1 MACGWFRPVHG
12 FSAQLIDVDVDSL
25 TILREVLPD
34 AGCLDIDT
42 DSSIGTLLLAR
53 AEDVKPALVIV
64 GIRDRD
70 VRSLQRLAASPYP
83 IPLIAICDEE
93 DIDAVIAAGAH
104 ECLTRPL
111 RKREALGRIRGAVQT
126 KPATTQREA
135 RERKMCDT
143 IAALEREKVH
153 LERLVCV
160 DPLTGIANRRHAMDM
175 LTIEW
180 KRSAREQTPL
190 ALIMIDLD
198 CFHSY
203 NERYGHLGGDA
214 CLQQAADAMVR
225 CLRRPSDFLG
235 RYGGEE
241 FMAVLPNTDAAGARI
256 VADRLRASIEA
267 LAIPHGGST
276 CSKVVTTTVG
286 FASFTV
292 LPVDSLERLIGAA
305 DEALLKAKAEGRNR
319 VGGIGPM
326 SRPSRESTQR
336 WKQYPPV
343 YVDPCFRSRVPSFL
357 DTVKDE
363 VSSTLARARSG
374 ERRSGLVMQR
384 LAQTADQLGLV
395 AVRML
400 MRDVEAAAR
409 EGELSLL
416 RPAAEELVQYVTHVQ
431 VVYRRRGENSQVEV
445 RPSLQDPPR

>member
-1 MACGWFRPVHG
+1 MHG

-25 TILREVLPD
+25 AVLRDVLAD

-42 DSSIGTLLLAR
+42 DSSIGSLLLAR
-53 AEDVKPALVIV
+53 AEDIKPALVIV
-64 GIRDRD
+64 GVRDRD
-70 VRSLQRLAASPYP
+70 VRVLQRLTSAPHP
-83 IPLIAICDEE
+83 IPLIVICDED
-93 DIDAVIAAGAH
+93 DIDSVIAAGVHA
-104 ECLTRPL
+104 CLTRPL
-111 RKREALGRIRGAVQT
+111 RKREALGRIRGALHA
-126 KPATTQREA
+126 KPVTEQRDA
-135 RERKMCDT
+135 RERKMSDA
-143 IAALEREKVH
+143 IAALEREKVD

-160 DPLTGIANRRHAMDM
+160 DSLTGVANRRHAMDM

-241 FMAVLPNTDAAGARI
+241 FMAVLPNTDGAGARI
-256 VADRLRASIEA
+256 VAERLRASIEA
-267 LAIPHGGST
+267 LAIPHEGST

-336 WKQYPPV
+336 WKQYAPV
-343 YVDPCFRSRVPSFL
+343 YVDPCFRSRVPTFL
-357 DTVKDE
+357 ETVKHE
-363 VSSTLARARSG
+363 VSSTLASARNG

-384 LAQTADQLGLV
+384 LAQSAEQLGLV
-395 AVRML
+395 AARML
-400 MRDVEAAAR
+400 MREVEVAAR
-409 EGELSLL
+409 EGEVALL
-416 RPAAEELVQYVTHVQ
+416 RPAAEELLQYVTHVQ
-431 VVYRRRGENSQVEV
+431 VVYRRRGENSQVEM
-445 RPSLQDPPR
+445 RPPLQGSAR